1 MAKHASYLRDGRAPI
16 PSKEATS
23 RVMSANRGKD
33 TRPELTLRK
42 AIWDAGIRGYRLHWK
57 AVPGRPDM
65 VFTRYKVA
73 LFIHGC
79 FWHRCPHCDLPMPKS
94 NTAFWANKFGM
105 NKDRDR
111 QKEQA
116 LLQLGWQVVTVWE
129 CEIKQD
135 HNKIVKELRN
145 YLMHILH
152 N

>member
-1 MAKHASYLRDGRAPI
+1 MVNHASYLRDGRAPI

-23 RVMSANRGKD
+23 RIMSANKGKD

-57 AVPGRPDM
+57 AVPGRPDL
-65 VFTRYKVA
+65 VFTRHKVA
-73 LFIHGC
+73 LFVHGC

-94 NTAFWANKFGM
+94 NTAFWANKFGK
-105 NKDRDR
+105 NNERDL

-116 LLQLGWQVVTVWE
+116 LLQLGWKVVTIWE
-129 CEIKQD
+129 CEIKRD
-135 HNKIVKELRN
+135 HDTIVRKLRS
-145 YLMHILH
+145 YLMH

>member
-23 RVMSANRGKD
+23 RVMSANKGKD
-33 TRPELTLRK
+33 TLPELTLRK
-42 AIWDAGIRGYRLHWK
+42 AIWHAGIRGYRLHWN
-57 AVPGRPDM
+57 AVPGRPDI

-94 NTAFWANKFGM
+94 NIAFWVNKFGK
-105 NKDRDR
+105 NKERDR

-116 LLQLGWQVVTVWE
+116 LLQLGWKVVTVWE
-129 CEIKQD
+129 CEIKRD
-135 HNKIVKELRN
+135 HDTIVRKLKS
-145 YLMHILH
+145 YLKH